1 MKLTFNFKLD
11 SSWVVPTVSWSSV
24 IYSIVEKGD
33 INSPVSHFA
42 PLESKLTKS
51 QRNFCSLPTC
61 SSEKLIMRASE
72 YVPCLQSSDYI
83 KATKIQAQQKC

>member
-11 SSWVVPTVSWSSV
+11 SVGCPNCFMVSV

-42 PLESKLTKS
+42 PLESKLMKS

-61 SSEKLIMRASE
+61 SSDKLIMRASE
-72 YVPCLQSSDYI
+72 YVP
-83 KATKIQAQQKC
+83 